1 MLLDCFLKHLYF
13 QVKESDVN
21 EDDPVDILSVEKDS
35 AFSDSDAS
43 QDELCFL
50 PAVPCPEAP
59 EQQEKYFGSSSKIP
73 DGNQSESPLSVE
85 AGQNGHA
92 ANNASSPPE
101 GIHTTQRSLG
111 FYLYD

>member
-1 MLLDCFLKHLYF
+1 M
-13 QVKESDVN
+13 KESDVN
-21 EDDPVDILSVEKDS
+21 EDDPVDILTVEKDS
-35 AFSDSDAS
+35 AFSDSDMS

-50 PAVPCPEAP
+50 PAIPCPEAP
-59 EQQEKYFGSSSKIP
+59 EQQEKCVGSCSKVP

-101 GIHTTQRSLG
+101 GIYTHLRDLLCLISSIGPFT
-111 FYLYD
+111 